1 MATDES
7 EPRGDR
13 DSGSASDVRPR
24 IGARLRRERRRREL
38 TIEQLAQ
45 ATGLTKGF
53 LSQVERDRANVSVA
67 SLLRICEVLGVRVGD
82 LFDDEESGLVPA
94 ADRPAMHFG
103 GTGVRDFLLTP
114 RANRS
119 IQVLQSTVAPG
130 GNSED
135 DGDPPYRTRSDAQF
149 IHVTRGEFEITLDG
163 EVFLLRAG
171 DSLTFTGRENVKS
184 WRNPSADEDAELLW
198 MLTPSL
204 F

>member
-1 MATDES
+1 MGTDAL

-13 DSGSASDVRPR
+13 GSEPASGVRPR
-24 IGARLRRERRRREL
+24 IGDRLRRVRRQREL
-38 TIEQLAQ
+38 TIERLAQ
-45 ATGLTKGF
+45 ETGLTKGF

-67 SLLRICEVLGVRVGD
+67 SLLRICEVLGVRVGE
-82 LFDDEESGLVPA
+82 LFDEEETGLVPA
-94 ADRPAMHFG
+94 DRRPALHFG

-114 RANRS
+114 RPNRS
-119 IQVLQSTVAPG
+119 IQVLHSTVAPG
-130 GNSED
+130 GNSEE

-149 IHVTRGEFEITLDG
+149 IHVTRGSFEITLDG
-163 EVFLLRAG
+163 EVFLLRTG
-171 DSLTFTGRENVKS
+171 DSLTFTGREKKS